1 MQHSLI
7 HLRLPACLR
16 AIAAATL
23 LLGAAALPAE
33 AASKPAKITVK
44 SLEEHFG
51 DVETLSASIDVK
63 MKGTMLVEKKKLPL
77 SGTMLMSLDIDT
89 KNERARLNYAG
100 DMFEK
105 MFTSM
110 AGRANAKQLKNFSM
124 SMIID
129 RDSSFVE
136 MAALGNM
143 CQKVP
148 ESGDI
153 QKLRDS
159 FNQVSFGNDILEEG
173 ARTIEGLLVG
183 EKVINGIATKHYKL
197 SAATL
202 KDMST
207 NANGT
212 RYSAAEIWIATDGDY
227 LVQLKATATGRTTPG
242 GPSTGMSAFNGTMN
256 MLYTLK
262 SVNKPLTIKVP
273 AACAGQSS

>member
-1 MQHSLI
+1 MQHSRI
-7 HLRLPACLR
+7 RLPAFLR

-33 AASKPAKITVK
+33 AASKPVKITVK

-51 DVETLSASIDVK
+51 EVETLSASIDIK

-77 SGTMLMSLDIDT
+77 SGTMLMTLDIDT
-89 KNERARLNYAG
+89 KNERARLNYGG

-105 MFTSM
+105 VFTSM
-110 AGRANAKQLKNFSM
+110 AGKANAKQFKNFSI

-159 FNQVSFGNDILEEG
+159 FNQGSFGNDIFG
-173 ARTIEGLLVG
+173 KDGKTIEGVPVG
-183 EKVINGIATKHYKL
+183 EKVINGIPTKHYKL

-202 KDMST
+202 KDISN
-207 NANGT
+207 NADGT
-212 RYSAAEIWIATDGDY
+212 RYSAAEIWIAADGDY

-242 GPSTGMSAFNGTMN
+242 GPSTGSSAFNGAMN
-256 MLYTLK
+256 VLYTLK